1 MRIVGFVALAAL
13 VVGAI
18 ASCGANRQSSP
29 DPAAMRQTQWPTCI
43 NERMLQAREGGNII
57 GAERIAVMAALNVT
71 HEYLGLV
78 RDNDQQRST
87 IESSLTR
94 LTEKLG
100 ATIASTGGS

>member
-1 MRIVGFVALAAL
+1 MSDEAVPTSIRILDKDYVVSCPVGEQESLRASALFL
-13 VVGAI
+13 
-18 ASCGANRQSSP
+18 
-29 DPAAMRQTQWPTCI
+29 

-57 GAERIAVMAALNVT
+57 GAERIAVMAALNVA
-71 HEYLGLV
+71 HDYLGLV
-78 RDNDQQRST
+78 RNSDQQQST